1 MSWRRGFYSNVEEK
15 SAALVKYELGF
26 FKNEVGH
33 QKNCE
38 EAVLTPLEILEIW
51 IFADGGRNWKFGEI
65 G

>member
-15 SAALVKYELGF
+15 SAALEKDELGCL
-26 FKNEVGH
+26 KNEFGH

-38 EAVLTPLEILEIW
+38 EAVILLLERLNVW
-51 IFADGGRNWKFGEI
+51 IFADGEKNWDFGDI